1 MALNFFIISTILS
14 LVFTFFI
21 RKLAL
26 RWGVVDKPNSARK
39 IHSHPVPLLGGLA
52 IFCSFFLFLFIIKR
66 INGWPTDLVLN
77 KRLIGIFFAGLILM
91 IGGWLDDKY
100 DFKPHWQ
107 IIWPILA
114 CLTVIASGIGIEY
127 INNPL
132 FSLLNQGDKYFY
144 LNQPKI
150 EIIRLGEIPY
160 YFTPWSDL
168 ITFIWLMILMYST
181 KLLDGL
187 DGLVSGLCFI
197 GCLGIAGLCFLT
209 KFYQLDIGLISII
222 LSGCFLGFLFF
233 NWHPAKIFLGE
244 GGSLFAGFILGVV
257 SIISGS
263 KIATTFL
270 ISGLAIIDLLGV
282 IIQRII
288 NRSSPFIG
296 DKRHLH
302 FRLLEAGLSHRLT
315 VIFYWLV
322 ALVFGLVSLFLKTKG
337 KIISLLALFVLAIC
351 LIARFFI
358 KERLK
363 EKYGK

>member
-1 MALNFFIISTILS
+1 MALSFFIISVIFSFVLTF
-14 LVFTFFI
+14 LV
-21 RKLAL
+21 RRLAL
-26 RWGVVDKPNSARK
+26 KWGVIDKPDLVRK
-39 IHSHPVPLLGGLA
+39 IHLRPVPLLGGLA
-52 IFCSFFLFLFIIKR
+52 IFSSFFIFLFIVKQVK
-66 INGWPTDLVLN
+66 GWPTDLVLN
-77 KRLIGIFFAGLILM
+77 KHLIGIFFAGLILM
-91 IGGWLDDKY
+91 VGGWLDDKY
-100 DFKPHWQ
+100 DFKPRWQ

-127 INNPL
+127 INNP
-132 FSLLNQGDKYFY
+132 FSSLSDQGGKYFY

-150 EIIRLGEIPY
+150 EIIRLGNVPY

-168 ITFIWLMILMYST
+168 ITFIWLMVLMYST

-209 KFYQLDIGLISII
+209 KFYQPDIGLISLI

-244 GGSLFAGFILGVV
+244 GGSLFAGFILGVI

-270 ISGLAIIDLLGV
+270 ISGLAVIDLVGV
-282 IIQRII
+282 IIQRLV
-288 NRSSPFIG
+288 NKGSPFVA

-302 FRLLEAGLSHRLT
+302 FRLLDAGLSHRSI
-315 VIFYWLV
+315 VVFYWLV
-322 ALVFGLVSLFLKTKG
+322 ALVFGLTSLFLKTKG
-337 KIISLLALFVLAIC
+337 KIISLIVLFVLANF
-351 LIARFFI
+351 LIAKFFI
-358 KERLK
+358 KEKL
-363 EKYGK
+363 EKKYSK